1 MAAISA
7 SAAKNRFRASP
18 GRQPGRP
25 AFVSVAAACSWAERS
40 LARNS
45 RSSMARPLGVGAEK
59 AAKRAAC
66 ASTDGMARLS
76 CGVSCSIANPFLGS
90 HALRYGNTTNWQ
102 VGPRSALPS
111 ALERIKPTRAR
122 SACSLAFS
130 AISPRFSR
138 LGPTRAS
145 PSPSRPAFHQH
156 MDRPPVPKPNAGIL
170 AAKLPVP
177 LQLRAMTRRLP
188 SKTNDAVH

>member
-7 SAAKNRFRASP
+7 SAARNRFRASP

-25 AFVSVAAACSWAERS
+25 AFVSVAAACSWAGRS

-45 RSSMARPLGVGAEK
+45 RSSMARPLGVGAEQ

-76 CGVSCSIANPFLGS
+76 CGVSCSIASPFLGS
-90 HALRYGNTTNWQ
+90 HALRYGNRTNWQ

-111 ALERIKPTRAR
+111 ALERIRPTRAR
-122 SACSLAFS
+122 SACFLAFS
-130 AISPRFSR
+130 AVLAQVQPAWTHTCQSQPVPPSFSSSR
-138 LGPTRAS
+138 WIVCLF
-145 PSPSRPAFHQH
+145 PSRT
-156 MDRPPVPKPNAGIL
+156 L
-170 AAKLPVP
+170 ASWPRSCLSRSSSEP
-177 LQLRAMTRRLP
+177 
-188 SKTNDAVH
+188 